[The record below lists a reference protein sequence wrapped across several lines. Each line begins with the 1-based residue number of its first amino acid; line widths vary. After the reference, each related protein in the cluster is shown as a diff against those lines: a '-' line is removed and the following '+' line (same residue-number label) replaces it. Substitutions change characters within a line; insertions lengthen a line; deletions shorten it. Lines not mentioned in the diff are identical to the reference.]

1 VDLRAFLAGGED
13 AASAAAR
20 LLAAV
25 RLAAGS
31 EPVAQGTEA
40 AASA

>member
-1 VDLRAFLAGGED
+1 MKRFVAGGED

-25 RLAAGS
+25 RLAAAPDPDAEAQ
-31 EPVAQGTEA
+31 EPA
-40 AASA
+40 AV